1 MPDLLPRLPC
11 KQQMLNPPPCD
22 LHRHE
27 LDSFPDKRQFRWLPL
42 SRDPPLLKLVADKT
56 VDELVLFE
64 RRDLL
69 VLSALDERDS
79 AARFLVEWLVLV
91 WCQLW

>member
-1 MPDLLPRLPC
+1 M
-11 KQQMLNPPPCD
+11 
-22 LHRHE
+22 
-27 LDSFPDKRQFRWLPL
+27 